1 MASPHP
7 QWASKYTQ
15 ISDSSTQKVVFSSD
29 TMKKKRERKEKE
41 KEKKKEEGEK
51 KTQKS
56 NYHISPG
63 RYFLFPDYENNTWN
77 TMNV

>member
-51 KTQKS
+51 KTPKIKLS
-56 NYHISPG
+56 HIA
-63 RYFLFPDYENNTWN
+63 RQVFLVSWLWK
-77 TMNV
+77 